1 MCKKCL
7 VKVVSGGFVSAVNGE
22 ELAPDENGNTRV
34 GVCNSGL
41 LSVENGV
48 CRVLATTFEW
58 VEDIDRERAVRAQHE
73 AEERLKE
80 LKRGDEQFAIA
91 EAKLKRA
98 IARLRATD

>member
-1 MCKKCL
+1 M
-7 VKVVSGGFVSAVNGE
+7 VNIGRNGE
-22 ELAPDENGNTRV
+22 RA
-34 GVCNSGL
+34 
-41 LSVENGV
+41 
-48 CRVLATTFEW
+48 AQQ
-58 VEDIDRERAVRAQHE
+58 REALRAQHE